1 MPWSFFFI
9 LMRIRILDPFCKN
22 IDPKFLNF
30 LRVILLLDL
39 LFNDWEGFNDPWI
52 RGSANA
58 EFEIK
63 YFWLIQDEEDIPV
76 IEALFQDDDE
86 VIRWEI

>member
-22 IDPKFLNF
+22 IDPKFPNF
-30 LRVILLLDL
+30 LRVILLLD
-39 LFNDWEGFNDPWI
+39 FNDPWI
-52 RGSANA
+52 HGSANPD
-58 EFEIK
+58 FEIK